1 MASIRQRSGRWQARI
16 IRKGFQP
23 ETKTFDGKDEALKW
37 SRAMEAEMD
46 RGVFVSIREA
56 ERTTL
61 ADLLDRY
68 AKEVSPSKRSHD
80 SEKALLKKLAT
91 FSIGKLSLA
100 NLTPKAIG
108 NFRDERL
115 AKVQASTTIRQL
127 AVLRAVINHARREWG
142 FAIDNP
148 VEKIRMPSTPRHRER
163 VLSADEEVRLLEVLT
178 AGELRTANGKFSKAT
193 RDVWVKPMAIVA
205 VESAMRRGELLSLKW
220 KNVDLS
226 RRIAYLP
233 ITKNG
238 NPRTVPLSMRAV
250 EVLSGLPRSIDGR
263 VFPIEHWTVEQVFE
277 RACRIAEVADFRF
290 HDLRHTATSRLSRKV
305 PNLIELAAITGHS
318 NVGMLKRY
326 YHITADELAEKIG

>member
-1 MASIRQRSGRWQARI
+1 MASIRQRSGRWQARV

-23 ETKTFDGKDEALKW
+23 ETKTFNSRDEALKW

-91 FSIGKLSLA
+91 FSIGRLSLA
-100 NLTPKAIG
+100 NLTPKAVG

-115 AKVQASTTIRQL
+115 ASVQASTTIRQL

-163 VLSADEEVRLLEVLT
+163 VLSPDEEVRLLEVLT
-178 AGELRTANGKFSKAT
+178 AGELRTANGTFSKAT

-226 RRIAYLP
+226 RRVAYLP

-250 EVLSGLPRSIDGR
+250 EVLGGLPRSIDGR

-277 RACRIAEVADFRF
+277 RACRVAGVADFRF

-326 YHITADELAEKIG
+326 YHITADELAEKIA